1 MDKKYFPIHTETAC
15 RLKWSWSTLYLN
27 TGTTASCHRA
37 SESILTNENFFNF
50 HNTERKIID
59 RQTMLEGKWPGHG
72 CEYCRDTEL
81 EGAQS
86 DRQFQLTV
94 PNEYPES
101 LDSNP
106 NQVETYPTTLEVFF
120 NNTCNLACIYCK
132 ATFSSRIET
141 EDKKFGYPLV
151 ELADGYDS
159 DKGRYKDFVPL
170 FWSWLDRGYDKL
182 LHFNV
187 LGGEPLIQDDLYK
200 LLDYINEHPN
210 PNLTLNII
218 TNLMV
223 KKETIIEFVNKA
235 RQILANRHLKRIMI
249 LASVECWGSEQE
261 YIRYGFNCKTF
272 EENIEYLLDQK
283 FLDLNLLSTVNA
295 LSINSMPEL
304 AEKVKKWN
312 TKKDVV
318 WYTHLVL
325 PIDKHILSP
334 NYFDFSIY
342 ENAFNQVLD
351 SLKSRT
357 DKHKETILLLEGI
370 VDKLKS
376 TSKNNPE
383 KKKKLLNYL
392 TEIDRRRNLNW
403 KSTFTWLE
411 RNMED
416 VV

>member
-1 MDKKYFPIHTETAC
+1 MTKKYFPIHTETAC
-15 RLKWSWSTLYLN
+15 RLKWSWSTIFLN
-27 TGTTASCHRA
+27 TGTTASCHRS
-37 SESILTNENFFNF
+37 SESILNPDNFFDF
-50 HNTERKIID
+50 HNTERKLID
-59 RQTMLEGKWPGHG
+59 RQAMLEGKWPGHG
-72 CEYCRDTEL
+72 CEYCRDAEL
-81 EGAQS
+81 AGAQS

-94 PNEYPES
+94 PDEYPKS
-101 LDSNP
+101 LDLDP
-106 NQVETYPTTLEVFF
+106 TQVVTYPTTLEVFF

-132 ATFSSRIET
+132 AAFSSRIET
-141 EDKKFGYPLV
+141 EDKKFGYPLIK
-151 ELADGYDS
+151 LADGYDS
-159 DKGRYKDFVPL
+159 DKGRYKEFVPL
-170 FWSWLDRGYDKL
+170 FWSWLDQGYDKL

-200 LLDYINEHPN
+200 LLDYIDEHPN

-223 KKETIIEFVNKA
+223 KKEIIIEFVNKA
-235 RQILANRHLKRIMI
+235 KQILAKRHLKRIMI

-283 FLDLNLLSTVNA
+283 FLNLNLLSTVNA

-312 TKKDVV
+312 IKKDVV

-342 ENAFNQVLD
+342 ENSFNRVLD

-370 VDKLKS
+370 IDKLKS
-376 TSKNNPE
+376 TSKNSPE
-383 KKKKLLNYL
+383 KKKKLLDYL
-392 TEIDRRRNLNW
+392 TEIDKRRNLNW

-411 RNMED
+411 RIMQD